1 MNISSID
8 LQLLLQ
14 FGKDINVFDNVY
26 IKPYKLKEIVDFGYS
41 RYESILRWISVD
53 LDGLIDSVDDDDK
66 KEELL
71 KSKDKLKAYDFY
83 SNLGGEMLQQ
93 QMFLGLAMIFRTSD
107 VMYSSK
113 TKETYI
119 NFINEGIFTVE
130 NDMYKRIE
138 GTEEKEK
145 DLLNEGR
152 IIIVNR
158 NNFDSIIDIVRLQN
172 YLQKVE
178 DTNTV
183 SNPVDEETRLLLEQM
198 AKMREKVDKIKKEQS
213 QQEDSEVDFASIVS
227 AVGSKSNSINRM
239 NIGELTIFEIYDEY
253 SRLEL
258 IDAHKINIQAM
269 MAGAKDINNKHWSS
283 KIQ

>member
-14 FGKDINVFDNVY
+14 FGKDINAFDNVY
-26 IKPYKLKEIVDFGYS
+26 IKPYKLNEIVDFGYS
-41 RYESILRWISVD
+41 KYENVLRWISID
-53 LDGLIDSVDDDDK
+53 LDGLIDSVDDEDK
-66 KEELL
+66 REELL
-71 KSKDKLKAYDFY
+71 KSKDKLKTYDFY
-83 SNLGGEMLQQ
+83 SSLGGEMLQQ
-93 QMFLGLAMIFRTSD
+93 QMFLGLAMIFRTDD

-119 NFINEGIFTVE
+119 NFIKEGLFTVE
-130 NDMYKRIE
+130 DNEYKRVE
-138 GTEEKEK
+138 GTEEKQK
-145 DLLNEGR
+145 KLLNEGKV
-152 IIIVNR
+152 IIVDR
-158 NNFDSIIDIVRLQN
+158 NNYDSIIDVVRLQN

-178 DTNTV
+178 ERDT
-183 SNPVDEETRLLLEQM
+183 SPNPADEETRMLLEQM

-213 QQEDSEVDFASIVS
+213 QQENSEIDFASIVS

-269 MAGAKDINNKHWSS
+269 MAGAKDVNNKHWSS
-283 KIQ
+283 KL